1 MRRRIGRWRSAALEL
16 AAAGLVAATL
26 ALPGARGA
34 LAAGVVGDGT
44 PGSCTEAALAAA
56 ASGGGLVT
64 FNCGPAPVTITLSAP
79 LDISA
84 PETTI
89 DGGGQVT
96 LRGGGGRI
104 IRHRTYG
111 LIGSS
116 VLTLTNLTITGGRA
130 TGAGREANG
139 GAIQSVFEAARPEY
153 RPTLNVINVTFLDND
168 ATLTSFSS
176 GDSYDY
182 GGGAIFTQ
190 GGTLNVV
197 NSTFSGNDAA
207 NAAGGAIHGLQSS
220 ISIEKST
227 FTDNSAIGNAPEH
240 SQGGAIYVDG
250 LNAPVGGFFRIT
262 GSTFRDNT
270 AYNTGGAIYV
280 NMYEDSNRFTV
291 DQSSFVNNAVVGGAR
306 AQGGAIG
313 GGSTANGAG
322 TGNAA
327 IMITR
332 SLFAGNSATKSG
344 TPQDG
349 SGGALSFPQRA
360 VLTIENSTFVGNT
373 AFGTSYNA
381 NGGALYIVNQA
392 TPFQITN
399 STFANNHA
407 GWVGGAISSAQIG
420 EAPGGAVRNTLFSNN
435 TADNGPNHWKIQQHC
450 SSELTDTGG
459 NFQYPPR
466 LTNADFDNDV
476 TCFAGKSAPGQTG
489 LPVFRDPKLAPLAD
503 NGGPTQTMAIGAD
516 SPAFD
521 SGVAAGC
528 PGVDQ
533 RGVPR
538 PQGARCDSG
547 AYERVLALSAVPG
560 LVGVGEPGFTLTVRG
575 EGFTAAST
583 VLWDGDALPT
593 TFASAAELRAVVA
606 AARLSTPRRVAITVS
621 GSALPAATVIV
632 AARVVRAH
640 LPAVAR

>member
-220 ISIEKST
+220 ISIENST
-227 FTDNSAIGNAPEH
+227 FTDNSAIGNAPEN

-250 LNAPVGGFFRIT
+250 LNAP
-262 GSTFRDNT
+262 
-270 AYNTGGAIYV
+270 
-280 NMYEDSNRFTV
+280 
-291 DQSSFVNNAVVGGAR
+291 VGGAR

-313 GGSTANGAG
+313 GGSTANGEG

-407 GWVGGAISSAQIG
+407 GWVGGAIRSAQIG

-459 NFQYPPR
+459 YWKFPPGEQGRHPPR
-466 LTNADFDNDV
+466 
-476 TCFAGKSAPGQTG
+476 
-489 LPVFRDPKLAPLAD
+489 
-503 NGGPTQTMAIGAD
+503 
-516 SPAFD
+516 
-521 SGVAAGC
+521 
-528 PGVDQ
+528 
-533 RGVPR
+533 
-538 PQGARCDSG
+538 
-547 AYERVLALSAVPG
+547 
-560 LVGVGEPGFTLTVRG
+560 
-575 EGFTAAST
+575 
-583 VLWDGDALPT
+583 GDH
-593 TFASAAELRAVVA
+593 RA
-606 AARLSTPRRVAITVS
+606 AARAAFEFSQRQPKVARRTLCDLPQEPCGLCLLQPQAAAHLRLRQRRRHRSLRATAHRAGRCNPLAVFQRLAAFGERLHRFCQLRHARPWMPGQHPRRTR
-621 GSALPAATVIV
+621 L
-632 AARVVRAH
+632 H
-640 LPAVAR
+640 

>member
-220 ISIEKST
+220 ISIENST
-227 FTDNSAIGNAPEH
+227 FTDNSAIGNAPEN

-250 LNAPVGGFFRIT
+250 LNAP
-262 GSTFRDNT
+262 
-270 AYNTGGAIYV
+270 
-280 NMYEDSNRFTV
+280 
-291 DQSSFVNNAVVGGAR
+291 VGGAR

-313 GGSTANGAG
+313 GGSTANGEG

-466 LTNADFDNDV
+466 LTNADFYNDV

-521 SGVAAGC
+521 GGVAAGC